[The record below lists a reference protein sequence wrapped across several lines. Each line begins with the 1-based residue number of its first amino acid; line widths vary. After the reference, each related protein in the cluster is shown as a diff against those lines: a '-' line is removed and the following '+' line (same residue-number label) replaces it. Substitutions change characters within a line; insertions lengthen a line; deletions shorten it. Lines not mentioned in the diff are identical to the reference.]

1 MDSSVS
7 PSPPAQPQ
15 PIPCSRPRPTVFD
28 RKQPIRCSPLDQAYI
43 LASGRPPLPQK
54 GVQHRLMAVPGP
66 QISLIF
72 SPKGIRHSVTAVP
85 DPKICL
91 TSRRTAQFATF
102 RRLGGSA
109 VLETQLVGRLDGS
122 PRSAWH
128 SAFGILQNKKQLS
141 PTQQGRSHLPPLG
154 SAGGER
160 LYAC

>member
-1 MDSSVS
+1 M
-7 PSPPAQPQ
+7 
-15 PIPCSRPRPTVFD
+15 VFD

-54 GVQHRLMAVPGP
+54 GVQHRLTAVPGP

-85 DPKICL
+85 DPENCL

-122 PRSAWH
+122 PRSAWR

-141 PTQQGRSHLPPLG
+141 PSQQGCSHLPPLG
-154 SAGGER
+154 RGGR
-160 LYAC
+160 YNIRYMIFSCFHVLQK